1 MSQDW
6 GLQHLYHTIVN
17 CRDIEESVQF
27 YRRLGFEVISDRRNA
42 VWPKGSG
49 VSFGLGDTQGRG
61 VLMILPS
68 DPSGPMIDLIEWLEP
83 KADFPMPAPTRVPR
97 VIAFR
102 TRNVPAAQR
111 ALAAQ
116 GVVFTT
122 PGPTSIPAAGII
134 ACACCYDPNGN
145 IIELIEL
152 EPGLRHSRIA
162 EAFTPADAS

>member
-1 MSQDW
+1 LSGDW
-6 GLQHLYHTIVN
+6 ALQHLYHTIIN

-27 YRRLGFEVISDRRNA
+27 YRRLGFSVISDRRDA

-49 VSFGLGDTQGRG
+49 VSFGLGDTRGRG

-83 KADFPMPAPTRVPR
+83 RADFPEPSPQRVPR

-116 GVVFTT
+116 GVQFTT
-122 PGPTSIPAAGII
+122 PEPTSIPAAGIV
-134 ACACCYDPNGN
+134 ACACCYEPNGN
-145 IIELIEL
+145 VIELIEL
-152 EPGLRHSRIA
+152 EPGLRHSRIK
-162 EAFTPADAS
+162 EVFTPAHDA